1 MEKSFLLHFTIVRN
15 YIFSLLY
22 LRTFHLLYCGLHHTM
37 ALQQFFSL
45 KPLMAVLRQREKQ
58 ERKKTYRRF
67 STWNYKWDLN
77 IKRQIRLQVYSVLRD
92 LPKRHSTRL
101 QKKCLKHFCGAL
113 LLCTYLKSKIFWEKK
128 SFVPYLREIQH
139 KRA

>member
-22 LRTFHLLYCGLHHTM
+22 LRTFYLLYCVLHQTM

-58 ERKKTYRRF
+58 ERKKTHTDA
-67 STWNYKWDLN
+67 SLHETTNGISISKGKKAN
-77 IKRQIRLQVYSVLRD
+77 QI
-92 LPKRHSTRL
+92 TG
-101 QKKCLKHFCGAL
+101 F
-113 LLCTYLKSKIFWEKK
+113 LCAT
-128 SFVPYLREIQH
+128 
-139 KRA
+139 